1 MLNIYFFTPYAF
13 YAFLHF
19 QITHKYIK
27 ILTLVMGGS
36 VPFNKK
42 TLIRSYVIHRT

>member
-19 QITHKYIK
+19 QITHKCIK
-27 ILTLVMGGS
+27 IYTLVMGGS
-36 VPFNKK
+36 VPFSKK
-42 TLIRSYVIHRT
+42 TLLRSYLIHRT